1 MGCVGTLGL
10 PYTWN
15 AKGLLPRVISLFS
28 FSRVYMFLVFLMILR
43 IDSPRRAASYVSRPS
58 EESLRYSHLP
68 WLLFGRF
75 LTLNSFGCPCLS
87 LTLMAAWGVQCAR
100 LMPWTNWPVRS
111 RSLLCCLGRPRAA
124 KPAFMACSGADF
136 CRTLRV
142 SGSVVLDILCQM
154 SPLLHALVDGDDV
167 KKRRAQICDQ
177 IQRLIKFLQDYAG
190 RRVRQT
196 RTPNISAERKFTNLI
211 KLKQYRVKRTVS
223 PSTPTCWRQASSFRS
238 RRNTISHRE
247 TKTQQTK
254 ERRKTREMCSLCWSV
269 LCQVMWHSSSCS

>member
-1 MGCVGTLGL
+1 M
-10 PYTWN
+10 
-15 AKGLLPRVISLFS
+15 
-28 FSRVYMFLVFLMILR
+28 
-43 IDSPRRAASYVSRPS
+43 
-58 EESLRYSHLP
+58 
-68 WLLFGRF
+68 
-75 LTLNSFGCPCLS
+75 LS
-87 LTLMAAWGVQCAR
+87 
-100 LMPWTNWPVRS
+100 S
-111 RSLLCCLGRPRAA
+111 
-124 KPAFMACSGADF
+124 SGA
-136 CRTLRV
+136 CWMGTVPKRRLTWRTTRMRERWETFYKNI
-142 SGSVVLDILCQM
+142 SQGSIIAVC
-154 SPLLHALVDGDDV
+154 V

-223 PSTPTCWRQASSFRS
+223 PSTPTCWRQASSFCS

>member
-1 MGCVGTLGL
+1 MSGMSLH
-10 PYTWN
+10 PYT
-15 AKGLLPRVISLFS
+15 KGVPIGRQISIGTANQQEKGPEPNNQKHKQKL
-28 FSRVYMFLVFLMILR
+28 
-43 IDSPRRAASYVSRPS
+43 
-58 EESLRYSHLP
+58 
-68 WLLFGRF
+68 
-75 LTLNSFGCPCLS
+75 
-87 LTLMAAWGVQCAR
+87 
-100 LMPWTNWPVRS
+100 
-111 RSLLCCLGRPRAA
+111 AA
-124 KPAFMACSGADF
+124 K
-136 CRTLRV
+136 TQWW
-142 SGSVVLDILCQM
+142 ITT
-154 SPLLHALVDGDDV
+154 V

-177 IQRLIKFLQDYAG
+177 IHRLIKFLQDYAG

>member
-1 MGCVGTLGL
+1 MQSNVLNDL
-10 PYTWN
+10 AE
-15 AKGLLPRVISLFS
+15 AKRRWTEKKSAETARWVQFE
-28 FSRVYMFLVFLMILR
+28 
-43 IDSPRRAASYVSRPS
+43 DRRAGDQHCHAARKSCSTRRTYTRDQRTAAFLSFGSTNSCRHIPDGTSCCPLCQVSS
-58 EESLRYSHLP
+58 EEIETATK
-68 WLLFGRF
+68 LLEKASSKSQMKTQRNNCANSA
-75 LTLNSFGCPCLS
+75 TLLIV
-87 LTLMAAWGVQCAR
+87 VQ
-100 LMPWTNWPVRS
+100 S
-111 RSLLCCLGRPRAA
+111 QRA
-124 KPAFMACSGADF
+124 
-136 CRTLRV
+136 
-142 SGSVVLDILCQM
+142 I
-154 SPLLHALVDGDDV
+154 V